1 MSKKITIGLS
11 ILVVLLVLFIIG
23 MFVVKPAIER
33 HDDEMINAGIE
44 YAIVSIMQQAVTCE
58 SVPLTYQNQTIN
70 MIAIECLQQ
79 QQQQEA
85 IEE

>member
-79 QQQQEA
+79 QQQEA